1 MVYFPASPLLK
12 SPLREIKPSSTQKKN
27 RKPSSIFSFPFLYSR
42 KSEDGEQWEPT
53 SPKLSCIGQ
62 VREKQ
67 KPKPKPKPK
76 KDRVV
81 NPINQP
87 SSLAKAN
94 DKANS
99 HPHQHQIS
107 TYYYEDVPPF
117 LPNNSFEGSDHIT
130 TSSIPISHEIVEE
143 TWVWR
148 NSKDEPSS
156 KKSTLLTIVPKR
168 SIGSSSSCKSL
179 T

>member
-1 MVYFPASPLLK
+1 MCVCVCWVVSFHSPLLFFRSLPF
-12 SPLREIKPSSTQKKN
+12 SPPPPLPIQK
-27 RKPSSIFSFPFLYSR
+27 
-42 KSEDGEQWEPT
+42 Q
-53 SPKLSCIGQ
+53 
-62 VREKQ
+62 KQ